1 VDKSR
6 GIVLAQSIWD
16 NVLSNLEKKINKQSF
31 SMWLKDTE
39 PLSIKGDILQ
49 IKVKDDVAVRHLKD
63 KYLKDIEEII
73 ESATG
78 KKYLCEF
85 ITEIEV
91 KDIVTQSSKD
101 PFSNGI
107 SFKIENRDS
116 QLNHNSTM
124 LNQNYTFE
132 NFVVGPNNQLAHAAA
147 KSVSRS
153 PATQFNPLFIYGGTG
168 LGKTHLIQAIGHFL
182 IQERPYLKVLY
193 IPTEQFINEFIYS
206 IQTNTQHSFKIKYR
220 NVDVLMIDDI
230 QFLEKK
236 EETQN
241 EFFHT
246 FNTLYENK
254 KQIVISSDRPPK
266 QIATLADRLRTRFEW
281 GMITDIQTPNLETR
295 EAILRNKAAKE
306 NIVISDEAFNYI
318 ARRIT
323 SSIRALESALANLRM
338 VYDIYKE
345 PINIKHVKEHL
356 KHLFD
361 EESSKKVTPNDIITK
376 ISDLYNISVED
387 IISKSRQSKIVTPRF
402 IAMYLTRTLTD
413 MTTTDIGKLFGHRD
427 HSSVVNAINKIEEDM
442 KNDNDFREQIE
453 ELKIELLS

>member
-1 VDKSR
+1 MAHR
-6 GIVLAQSIWD
+6 IWD
-16 NVLSNLEKKINKQSF
+16 NVLTDLEKKINKQSF

-39 PLSIKGDILQ
+39 PLSINGDILQ

-63 KYLKDIEEII
+63 KYLKDIESII
-73 ESATG
+73 ESTTG
-78 KKYLCEF
+78 KKYSCEF
-85 ITEIEV
+85 ITEIEF
-91 KDIVTQSSKD
+91 KDIEKSKIVE
-101 PFSNGI
+101 PVM
-107 SFKIENRDS
+107 DS
-116 QLNHNSTM
+116 QQYSRNENNRISPLNP
-124 LNQNYTFE
+124 NYTFE

-168 LGKTHLIQAIGHFL
+168 LGKTHLIQAIGHYL
-182 IQERPYLKVLY
+182 LQERPYLKVLY
-193 IPTEQFINEFIYS
+193 IPTEQFINEFIYA
-206 IQTNTQHSFKIKYR
+206 IQTNTTHSFKIKYR
-220 NVDVLMIDDI
+220 NVDILMIDDI

-254 KQIVISSDRPPK
+254 KQIIISSDRPPK

-306 NIVISDEAFNYI
+306 NIIISDEAFNYI

-338 VYDIYKE
+338 VYDIYNE
-345 PINIKHVKEHL
+345 PITMKHIKEHL

-361 EESSKKVTPNDIITK
+361 EESSKKVTPNDIITR
-376 ISDLYNISVED
+376 ISDIYNISVED

-402 IAMYLTRTLTD
+402 VAMYLMRKLTD
-413 MTTTDIGKLFGHRD
+413 MTTTDIGKRFGDRD
-427 HSSVVNAINKIEEDM
+427 HSTVVNAINKIDEDM
-442 KNDNDFREQIE
+442 KNDSDFKEQIE
-453 ELKIELLS
+453 ELIIELRS

>member
-1 VDKSR
+1 MAHR
-6 GIVLAQSIWD
+6 IWD
-16 NVLSNLEKKINKQSF
+16 NVLTDLEKKINKQSF
-31 SMWLKDTE
+31 GMWLKDTE

-73 ESATG
+73 ESTTG
-78 KKYLCEF
+78 KKYSCEF
-85 ITEIEV
+85 ITEIEF
-91 KDIVTQSSKD
+91 KDLEKSIVHE
-101 PFSNGI
+101 PF
-107 SFKIENRDS
+107 IENIQYEKNENNRKS
-116 QLNHNSTM
+116 P

-168 LGKTHLIQAIGHFL
+168 LGKTHLIQAIGHYL
-182 IQERPYLKVLY
+182 LQERPYLKVLY

-220 NVDVLMIDDI
+220 NVDILMIDDI

-254 KQIVISSDRPPK
+254 KQIIISSDRPPK

-306 NIVISDEAFNYI
+306 NIIISDEAFNYI

-338 VYDIYKE
+338 VYDIYNE
-345 PINIKHVKEHL
+345 PITMKHIKEHL

-361 EESSKKVTPNDIITK
+361 EESSRKVTPNDIITK

-402 IAMYLTRTLTD
+402 VAMYLTRKLTD
-413 MTTTDIGKLFGHRD
+413 MTTTDIGKQFGHRD
-427 HSSVVNAINKIEEDM
+427 HSTVVNAINKIEEDM
-442 KNDNDFREQIE
+442 KNDSDFKEQIE
-453 ELKIELLS
+453 ELKLELRS

>member
-1 VDKSR
+1 
-6 GIVLAQSIWD
+6 
-16 NVLSNLEKKINKQSF
+16 
-31 SMWLKDTE
+31 MWLQDTE
-39 PLSIKGDILQ
+39 PLSIKGDTLQ

-73 ESATG
+73 ESTTG
-78 KKYLCEF
+78 KKYFCEF
-85 ITEIEV
+85 ITEIEF
-91 KDIVTQSSKD
+91 KDMKKTIIHEPFADNIQSGKD
-101 PFSNGI
+101 
-107 SFKIENRDS
+107 ENNRKS
-116 QLNHNSTM
+116 P

-168 LGKTHLIQAIGHFL
+168 LGKTHLIQAIGHYL
-182 IQERPYLKVLY
+182 LQERPYLKVLY

-220 NVDVLMIDDI
+220 NVDILMIDDI

-254 KQIVISSDRPPK
+254 KQIIISSDRPPK

-338 VYDIYKE
+338 VYDIYNE
-345 PINIKHVKEHL
+345 PITMKHIKEHL

-361 EESSKKVTPNDIITK
+361 EESSRKVTPNDIIAR

-402 IAMYLTRTLTD
+402 VAMYLTRKLTD
-413 MTTTDIGKLFGHRD
+413 MTTTDIGKQFGHRD
-427 HSSVVNAINKIEEDM
+427 HSTVVNAINKIEEDM
-442 KNDNDFREQIE
+442 KNDTDFKEQIE
-453 ELKIELLS
+453 ELKIELRS

>member
-1 VDKSR
+1 
-6 GIVLAQSIWD
+6 LAQVIWD
-16 NVLSNLEKKINKQSF
+16 KVLKNLETRINKQSF
-31 SMWLKDTE
+31 AMWLKDTE
-39 PLSIKGDILQ
+39 PLSIDGDILR
-49 IKVKDDVAVRHLKD
+49 IKVKDDVAARHLKD
-63 KYLKDIEEII
+63 QYLKDIEEII

-78 KKYLCEF
+78 KRYNCEF
-85 ITEIEV
+85 ITEGSVNDHLKKTEP
-91 KDIVTQSSKD
+91 S
-101 PFSNGI
+101 PFENITTTPKNENERI
-107 SFKIENRDS
+107 SP
-116 QLNHNSTM
+116 LNP
-124 LNQNYTFE
+124 NYTFE

-168 LGKTHLIQAIGHFL
+168 LGKTHLIQAIGHYL
-182 IQERPYLKVLY
+182 LKERPYLKVLY
-193 IPTEQFINEFIYS
+193 ISTEQFINEFIYS
-206 IQTNTQHSFKIKYR
+206 IQTNTQQSFKIKYR
-220 NVDVLMIDDI
+220 NVDILLIDDI
-230 QFLEKK
+230 QFLERK

-306 NIVISDEAFNYI
+306 DIEISDEAFNYI

-338 VYDIYKE
+338 VYDIYRE
-345 PINIKHVKEHL
+345 PISVRHVKEHL

-361 EESSKKVTPNDIITK
+361 EETSRKVTPNDII
-376 ISDLYNISVED
+376 SRVADLYGVSVED
-387 IISKSRQSKIVTPRF
+387 IISKSRQSKVVMPRF
-402 IAMYLTRTLTD
+402 VSMYLTRKLTD
-413 MTTTDIGKLFGHRD
+413 MTTTDIGKQFGDRD
-427 HSSVVNAINKIEEDM
+427 HSTVVNAINKIEEDM
-442 KNDNDFREQIE
+442 KTNYEFKEQIE
-453 ELKIELLS
+453 DLKVELRS

>member
-1 VDKSR
+1 
-6 GIVLAQSIWD
+6 
-16 NVLSNLEKKINKQSF
+16 
-31 SMWLKDTE
+31 MWLKDTE
-39 PLSIKGDILQ
+39 PLSINGDILQ

-63 KYLKDIEEII
+63 KYLKDIETII
-73 ESATG
+73 ESTTG
-78 KKYLCEF
+78 KKYSCEF
-85 ITEIEV
+85 ITEIEF
-91 KDIVTQSSKD
+91 KDIEKSKI
-101 PFSNGI
+101 NEHVI
-107 SFKIENRDS
+107 DS
-116 QLNHNSTM
+116 QQYSKNENNRISPLNP
-124 LNQNYTFE
+124 NYTFE

-168 LGKTHLIQAIGHFL
+168 LGKTHLIQAIGHYL
-182 IQERPYLKVLY
+182 LQERPYLKVLY
-193 IPTEQFINEFIYS
+193 IPTEQFINEFIYA
-206 IQTNTQHSFKIKYR
+206 IQTNTTHSFKIKYR
-220 NVDVLMIDDI
+220 NVDILMIDDI

-254 KQIVISSDRPPK
+254 KQIIISSDRPPK

-306 NIVISDEAFNYI
+306 NIIISDEAFNYI

-338 VYDIYKE
+338 VYDIYNE
-345 PINIKHVKEHL
+345 PITMKHIKEHL

-361 EESSKKVTPNDIITK
+361 EESSKKVTPTDIITRV
-376 ISDLYNISVED
+376 SDLYNISIED
-387 IISKSRQSKIVTPRF
+387 IISKSRQNKIVLPRF
-402 IAMYLTRTLTD
+402 VAMYLMRKLTD
-413 MTTTDIGKLFGHRD
+413 LTTTDIGK
-427 HSSVVNAINKIEEDM
+427 
-442 KNDNDFREQIE
+442 
-453 ELKIELLS
+453 

>member
-1 VDKSR
+1 MAHR
-6 GIVLAQSIWD
+6 IWD
-16 NVLSNLEKKINKQSF
+16 NVLTDLERKINKQSF

-39 PLSIKGDILQ
+39 PLSINGDILQ

-73 ESATG
+73 ESTTG
-78 KKYLCEF
+78 KKYSCEF
-85 ITEIEV
+85 ITEIEFNDME
-91 KDIVTQSSKD
+91 KSAINAAFTDNNQISKTE
-101 PFSNGI
+101 NNRI
-107 SFKIENRDS
+107 SP
-116 QLNHNSTM
+116 LNP
-124 LNQNYTFE
+124 NYTFE

-147 KSVSRS
+147 KSVSKS

-168 LGKTHLIQAIGHFL
+168 LGKTHLIQAIGHYIL
-182 IQERPYLKVLY
+182 QERPYLKVLY
-193 IPTEQFINEFIYS
+193 IPAEQFINEFIYA
-206 IQTNTQHSFKIKYR
+206 IQMNTTHSFKIKYR
-220 NVDVLMIDDI
+220 NVDILMIDDI

-338 VYDIYKE
+338 VYDIYNE
-345 PINIKHVKEHL
+345 PITLKHVKEHL

-376 ISDLYNISVED
+376 ISSLYNISIED
-387 IISKSRQSKIVTPRF
+387 IISKSRQAKIVTPRF
-402 IAMYLTRTLTD
+402 VAMYLMRKLTD
-413 MTTTDIGKLFGHRD
+413 LTTTDIGKRFGDRD
-427 HSSVVNAINKIEEDM
+427 HSTVVNAINKIEEDM
-442 KNDNDFREQIE
+442 NNDADFKEQIE
-453 ELKIELLS
+453 ELVIELRS

>member
-1 VDKSR
+1 MAHR
-6 GIVLAQSIWD
+6 IWD
-16 NVLSNLEKKINKQSF
+16 NVLTDLEKKINKQSF

-39 PLSIKGDILQ
+39 PLSINGDILQ

-73 ESATG
+73 ETTTG
-78 KKYLCEF
+78 KKYSCEF
-85 ITEIEV
+85 ITEIEF
-91 KDIVTQSSKD
+91 KDIEKSKISE
-101 PFSNGI
+101 PFT
-107 SFKIENRDS
+107 DS
-116 QLNHNSTM
+116 QQQYGRNENNRISPLNP
-124 LNQNYTFE
+124 NYTFE

-168 LGKTHLIQAIGHFL
+168 LGKTHLIQAIGHYL
-182 IQERPYLKVLY
+182 LQERPYLKVLY
-193 IPTEQFINEFIYS
+193 IPTEQFINEFIYA
-206 IQTNTQHSFKIKYR
+206 IQTNTTHSFKIKYR
-220 NVDVLMIDDI
+220 NVDILMIDDI

-254 KQIVISSDRPPK
+254 KQIIISSDRPPK

-338 VYDIYKE
+338 VYDIYNE
-345 PINIKHVKEHL
+345 PITMKHIKEHL

-361 EESSKKVTPNDIITK
+361 EESSRKVTPNDIITK
-376 ISDLYNISVED
+376 ISDLYNISIED

-402 IAMYLTRTLTD
+402 VAMYLMRKLTD
-413 MTTTDIGKLFGHRD
+413 MTTTDIGKRFGDRD
-427 HSSVVNAINKIEEDM
+427 HSTVVNAINKVEEDM
-442 KNDNDFREQIE
+442 KNDSDFKEQIE
-453 ELKIELLS
+453 ELIIELRS

>member
-1 VDKSR
+1 
-6 GIVLAQSIWD
+6 LAQRIWD
-16 NVLSNLEKKINKQSF
+16 NVLTDLEKKINKQSF
-31 SMWLKDTE
+31 GMWLKDTE

-73 ESATG
+73 ESTTG
-78 KKYLCEF
+78 KKYSCEF
-85 ITEIEV
+85 ITEIEF
-91 KDIVTQSSKD
+91 KDMEKSIIHE
-101 PFSNGI
+101 PFIDNIQYTKS
-107 SFKIENRDS
+107 ENNRKS
-116 QLNHNSTM
+116 P

-168 LGKTHLIQAIGHFL
+168 LGKTHLIQAIGHYL
-182 IQERPYLKVLY
+182 LQERPYLKVLY

-220 NVDVLMIDDI
+220 NVDILMIDDI

-254 KQIVISSDRPPK
+254 KQIIISSDRPPK

-338 VYDIYKE
+338 VYDIYNE
-345 PINIKHVKEHL
+345 PITMKHIKEHL

-361 EESSKKVTPNDIITK
+361 EESSRKVTPNDIITK

-387 IISKSRQSKIVTPRF
+387 IISKSRQNKIVQPRF
-402 IAMYLTRTLTD
+402 VAMYLTRKLTD
-413 MTTTDIGKLFGHRD
+413 MTTTDIGKQFGHRD
-427 HSSVVNAINKIEEDM
+427 HSTVVNAINKIEEDM
-442 KNDNDFREQIE
+442 KNDSEFKEQIE
-453 ELKIELLS
+453 ELKIELRS